1 MRFSTFSKSE
11 DSFNKNT
18 MKSKLAERY
27 LETVAFPGD
36 AGYQLVSVVNAR
48 IACERAEK
56 EIVEEVVPT
65 MGELVRML
73 DDLSKVLPLIK
84 QEAVYKQ
91 AKYLLDKY
99 HD

>member
-1 MRFSTFSKSE
+1 
-11 DSFNKNT
+11 

-56 EIVEEVVPT
+56 EIVGEVVPT